1 MGAFITTFVPYD
13 AEGRTVNLNTE
24 YMFRDDGLK
33 LNVLRFEYYKD
44 NDNDSSCN
52 WFVLTQEDEL
62 KMNKYDSPARYKVSE
77 LYLDFPVNT
86 NILNAV
92 DDLKSLRDELSQLI
106 YVLTS
111 SRDINDIL
119 SDYAY
124 IYLHVDN
131 DKCIGV
137 TVKRKLIFIL
147 GYLKSDLF
155 GVIKKLENS
164 DAE

>member
-1 MGAFITTFVPYD
+1 MGAFITTLVLYD

-44 NDNDSSCN
+44 TDSSCN

-62 KMNKYDSPARYKVSE
+62 KMNKYDSSARYKVSE
-77 LYLDFPVNT
+77 LYLDCPVNT
-86 NILNAV
+86 NIRSAV
-92 DDLKSLRDELSQLI
+92 DDLKSLRDELSQLM
-106 YVLTS
+106 YMLTS
-111 SRDINDIL
+111 SRDITDIL

-137 TVKRKLIFIL
+137 TAKRKLIFIL
-147 GYLKSDLF
+147 GYLKSDLL
-155 GVIKKLENS
+155 GVLKKLENA